1 MLTVFRRPLSQPQG
15 VARLDVG
22 NPLSR
27 GIAAWQTGVDLNGFT
42 AVDSGIG
49 YVPEIVPTTQ
59 GISRYYI
66 YDGATTGGL
75 NYLNRA
81 FPAIQPITNTLVCLV
96 KLNTDAIV
104 NIGAGISGI
113 MALRRT
119 VAGLNQYQLSADFT
133 DPVNPFFSYE
143 TVSGSPSPT
152 VFSIINSTTVTPD
165 DNWHLLIGR
174 SISATSRDFWID
186 GVLQGSSTTS
196 VTPYQPQRVVV
207 GGVDGISANG
217 AVALSIL
224 YNRAL
229 NNAEIASISRNPWQI
244 FAPQREY
251 IPLQVGAAAL
261 TLTAD
266 SGTYSIT
273 GQAANLYYNRAISA
287 DAGAYSL
294 NGQAAQTLRAA
305 FLSLDAG
312 SYAITG
318 QDASFVYG
326 QAISADAGDY
336 SITGQIADLTRAVVL
351 SADSGAYSIAGQ
363 DANLSRSL
371 YLNAVLGSYNITGQ
385 DATLTYEQARVINGD
400 AGSYAIT
407 GQAADLTRTY
417 VFSADAGS
425 YSISGQNA
433 DFALFRALS
442 LDAGSYDI
450 LGQNADLLLSRSIN
464 ADLGVYN
471 ISGQNADL
479 LSNRILY
486 ADAGSYGISGQD
498 ALLAQGRYLLAESG
512 SYAIT
517 GQPATLNSIVLFPN
531 PADVR
536 AGVVYGPDGIYT
548 GTLVATSP
556 IYLFDD

>member
-15 VARLDVG
+15 VARLDIG

-42 AVDSGIG
+42 SVDIGSGPAP
-49 YVPEIVPTTQ
+49 VVPTIK
-59 GISRYYI
+59 GVARSYS
-66 YDGATTGGL
+66 YDASVGL
-75 NYLNRA
+75 FQWLLRTA
-81 FPAIQPITNTLVCLV
+81 AVIQPITSTIVCL
-96 KLNTDAIV
+96 ARV
-104 NIGAGISGI
+104 NADYVQTNGGGTFG
-113 MALRRT
+113 L
-119 VAGLNQYQLSADFT
+119 AGLTRSAGGLNAIFLSGTNDGTTSQYEFNVYAT
-133 DPVNPFFSYE
+133 
-143 TVSGSPSPT
+143 TPSPT
-152 VFSIINSTTVTPD
+152 SLRTLVSTIPVD
-165 DNWHLLIGR
+165 SDWHLFIGR
-174 SISATSRDFWID
+174 NTSATSRDFWID
-186 GVLQGSSTTS
+186 GRLQASDTVSSQ
-196 VTPYQPQRVVV
+196 PYQPNQFNIGSIGNLNRF
-207 GGVDGISANG
+207 GNG
-217 AVALSIL
+217 DVALTL
-224 YNRAL
+224 FYNRAL
-229 NNAEIASISRNPWQI
+229 TNAEIASISRNPWQI

-251 IPLQVGAAAL
+251 IPLQVSAAAL

-371 YLNAVLGSYNITGQ
+371 YLNAELGSYVITGEN
-385 DATLTYEQARVINGD
+385 ATLVYEQARVINGD

-417 VFSADAGS
+417 VFGADAGS
-425 YSISGQNA
+425 YSISGQDA

-450 LGQNADLLLSRSIN
+450 LGQDADLLLSRSID
-464 ADLGVYN
+464 ADFGVYN

-512 SYAIT
+512 SYAII

-548 GTLVATSP
+548 GTLVASTP

>member
-1 MLTVFRRPLSQPQG
+1 MILLPRYRTKQPVGPVEIDRGNPITRGLATVYLPTVRYPGIDLITRVFDTATTRGVLLPSTNGVVYSTTTSSNWSLNFAPVGITASYPALSVFTLFEQYDTTSTGAIFGGGNSATNYARFVKNNDGSILFGPNTNTGGANITGPVLNANQVYALAAVNEGNLRELFYDGVSVASSSSAITFLNAAYGYAGSSFLSGNQRRIGIYCGYVWTRRLTVS
-15 VARLDVG
+15 
-22 NPLSR
+22 
-27 GIAAWQTGVDLNGFT
+27 
-42 AVDSGIG
+42 
-49 YVPEIVPTTQ
+49 EIK
-59 GISRYYI
+59 S
-66 YDGATTGGL
+66 L
-75 NYLNRA
+75 
-81 FPAIQPITNTLVCLV
+81 
-96 KLNTDAIV
+96 TD
-104 NIGAGISGI
+104 
-113 MALRRT
+113 
-119 VAGLNQYQLSADFT
+119 
-133 DPVNPFFSYE
+133 
-143 TVSGSPSPT
+143 
-152 VFSIINSTTVTPD
+152 
-165 DNWHLLIGR
+165 
-174 SISATSRDFWID
+174 
-186 GVLQGSSTTS
+186 
-196 VTPYQPQRVVV
+196 
-207 GGVDGISANG
+207 
-217 AVALSIL
+217 
-224 YNRAL
+224 
-229 NNAEIASISRNPWQI
+229 NPWQI
-244 FAPQREY
+244 FRPQRLFV
-251 IPLQVGAAAL
+251 PVQAGGAAL

-273 GQAANLYYNRAISA
+273 GQTADLYYNRAISA

-294 NGQAAQTLRAA
+294 DGQAAQTLRDAL
-305 FLSLDAG
+305 LSLDAG

-336 SITGQIADLTRAVVL
+336 SITGQIADLTRTLVL

-371 YLNAVLGSYNITGQ
+371 YLNAVLGSYNITGEN
-385 DATLTYEQARVINGD
+385 ATLVYEQARVINGD

-450 LGQNADLLLSRSIN
+450 LGQDADLLLSRSID
-464 ADLGVYN
+464 ADFGVYN